1 MANEIVLAEDALNA
15 SVDAVVDLVDAGSGA
30 GLCNVYSVAV
40 ACVATNATNL
50 FTDVAHGLENNDRV
64 RMKGT
69 ALPAELDT
77 ETIHHIVNKTADT
90 FQVALTQGGAA
101 VTFTDD
107 GTSVTYCPLLV
118 KIELNDPAYGDSSG
132 GVAALDATP
141 EPEDTPILAGTAEN
155 ADMVDSDDNII
166 FSGKCDTSGAL
177 VNFNS
182 LEIVTEVNAKITSG
196 SYTQAAGTL

>member
-1 MANEIVLAEDALNA
+1 M
-15 SVDAVVDLVDAGSGA
+15 
-30 GLCNVYSVAV
+30 
-40 ACVATNATNL
+40 
-50 FTDVAHGLENNDRV
+50 TDVAHGLLDNDRV
-64 RMKGT
+64 RIKGT

-77 ETIHHIVNKTADT
+77 EVIYHIINKADDT
-90 FQVALTQGGAA
+90 FQLSLTQGGAA
-101 VTFTDD
+101 VTWTDD

-118 KIELNDPAYGDSSG
+118 KIELNDPAYGASSG
-132 GVAALDATP
+132 GVSALDATP

-155 ADMVDSDDNII
+155 ADVCDSDDTII
-166 FSGKCDTSGAL
+166 FSGKCATADAL